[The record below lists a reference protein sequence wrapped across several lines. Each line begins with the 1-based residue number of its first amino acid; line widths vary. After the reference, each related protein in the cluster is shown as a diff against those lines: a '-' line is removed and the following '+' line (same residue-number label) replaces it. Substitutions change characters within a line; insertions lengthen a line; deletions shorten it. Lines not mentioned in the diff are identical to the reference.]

1 MIRDNR
7 CGSCRFHLF
16 MSTLNVLFTCAALAY
31 SGNLLNAL
39 GLPFSFFGWF
49 LHYTDNRRHAEI
61 ATEPE

>member
-1 MIRDNR
+1 
-7 CGSCRFHLF
+7 